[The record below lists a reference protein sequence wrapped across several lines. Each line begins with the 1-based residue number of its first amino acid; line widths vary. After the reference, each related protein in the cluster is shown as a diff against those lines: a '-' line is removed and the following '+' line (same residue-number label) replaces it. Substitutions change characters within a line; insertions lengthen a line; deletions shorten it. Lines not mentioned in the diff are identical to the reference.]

1 MVGDESLI
9 IVMRAEAT
17 SDDVAHILDR
27 LSEIDAE
34 AHVSEGAQRTVI
46 GIIGDRIRVQQLPW
60 EAFPGVERAV
70 PVLKPFKL
78 VSRDFQSEDSV
89 VAVGTALVGGGNFAA
104 IAGPCAVES
113 RDQLFAS
120 AEAVMKAGAT
130 ILRGDAF
137 KPRTSPYSFQGLG
150 EEGLELLA
158 SAREEFGLPFQVEI
172 LDPRDIDLVV
182 AYADMIRVGTRNMS
196 NYALLSELGKQ
207 PRPVMLKRGLT
218 ARIEEWLNAAE
229 YIFKEGNHNVI
240 LCERGIRTFETATR
254 NTLDISAVPVVK
266 SLSHLP
272 IIVDPSH
279 SAGRRELVAPLARAA
294 VACGADGFMV
304 DVHPSPETALVDG
317 PQAILPAEYEA
328 LMDDVRA
335 LADAMAAEGARIVS
349 GGTENHM
356 FLVDL
361 RSLDEELTGKEAASF
376 LDDHGIT
383 LNRNAIPFDPR
394 SPFITSGVRIGTPA
408 VTTAGMGEDEMVT
421 LGRSI
426 VRLLSA
432 REDADAVATIRKD
445 VDGLIEA
452 FPAYPE
458 GFKGYV

>member
-34 AHVSEGAQRTVI
+34 AHVSEGAQRPVI

-240 LCERGIRTFETATR
+240 RCERGIRTFETATR

-279 SAGRRELVAPLARAA
+279 
-294 VACGADGFMV
+294 ACGYWQWIPKMTEAALAAGAQGVMV
-304 DVHPSPETALVDG
+304 EIHPDPATALCDG
-317 PQAILPAEYEA
+317 PQALRFDTFER
-328 LMDDVRA
+328 LMNTI
-335 LADAMAAEGARIVS
+335 AR
-349 GGTENHM
+349 
-356 FLVDL
+356 
-361 RSLDEELTGKEAASF
+361 
-376 LDDHGIT
+376 
-383 LNRNAIPFDPR
+383 P
-394 SPFITSGVRIGTPA
+394 
-408 VTTAGMGEDEMVT
+408 
-421 LGRSI
+421 
-426 VRLLSA
+426 
-432 REDADAVATIRKD
+432 
-445 VDGLIEA
+445 
-452 FPAYPE
+452 
-458 GFKGYV
+458 